1 MTDVTN
7 DPGRAFLDEDEDSPD
22 PLRRRL
28 TRKGP
33 GGRTY
38 EVLAARRGI
47 MMRYDAGGTG
57 GAGGDTVAG
66 AIVGFL
72 LELLANLIFTAI
84 LRSTA
89 EHRQWKVKVYRL
101 RGPFP
106 RRIHSE
112 VLPHG
117 VEPEARML
125 EVLERHAPG
134 STA

>member
-1 MTDVTN
+1 MSDVTS
-7 DPGRAFLDEDEDSPD
+7 DSGQTSLDADEDGPD

-33 GGRTY
+33 DGRTY

-47 MMRYDAGGTG
+47 MMRDDAGGTG

-66 AIVGFL
+66 AIAGFF
-72 LELLANLIFTAI
+72 LELLANLVFTAI
-84 LRSTA
+84 LHSAA
-89 EHRQWKVKVYRL
+89 EHRPWKVKVYRL

-112 VLPHG
+112 VLPRG
-117 VEPEARML
+117 VEPDARLL
-125 EVLERHAPG
+125 ELLERHAPT

>member
-1 MTDVTN
+1 MSDVTS
-7 DPGRAFLDEDEDSPD
+7 DPGRAFLDSDEDSAD

-28 TRKGP
+28 TRKGAD
-33 GGRTY
+33 GRTY

-57 GAGGDTVAG
+57 GGGGDTIAG
-66 AIVGFL
+66 AILGFV
-72 LELLANLIFTAI
+72 LELLANLVFTAI
-84 LRSTA
+84 LRCTA

-112 VLPHG
+112 VLPPG
-117 VEPEARML
+117 VEPEARTGEL
-125 EVLERHAPG
+125 LERYAPIP
-134 STA
+134 TP